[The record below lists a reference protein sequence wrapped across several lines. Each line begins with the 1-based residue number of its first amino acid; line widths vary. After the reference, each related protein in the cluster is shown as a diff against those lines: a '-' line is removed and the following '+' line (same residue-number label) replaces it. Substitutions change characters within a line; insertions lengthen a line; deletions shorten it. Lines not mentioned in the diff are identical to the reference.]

1 MDITL
6 SSSLTIKGIKHY
18 VKRKVC
24 YRGNPVI
31 DSFDYWSATKDMT
44 TVEELVNYLSDNDV
58 NLILE

>member
-6 SSSLTIKGIKHY
+6 SSNLTIKGLKHY

-24 YRGNPVI
+24 CRETPVM
-31 DSFDYWSATKDMT
+31 DSFDYWKDTKDMT
-44 TVEELVNYLSDNDV
+44 TVEELVNYLSDKDV